1 MGQPFPVPI
10 KILGD
15 VKMTN
20 STFKLMM
27 FSAAAALGW
36 AGAAATADAA
46 PDFRGKRV
54 NVIIGSSPGGGTD
67 GTSRL
72 VGRYLQ
78 KYLPGKP
85 QMIYRNMP
93 AGHGVKANNY
103 FYNDVKPD
111 GLTWFGGASSYVDAN
126 NLRKKVVKYNPTKY
140 EYIGAVNRGGS
151 VVTINKAKIKNL
163 TDKSLPP
170 VVIGT
175 LDGSRSWAQMLAFGV
190 AHLGWNIKFVVG
202 YPGSAAL
209 TLATRRGEIDG
220 FGTSGIA
227 LQKSLIK
234 TGKFQGVVQIGEL
247 EGDKIDRR
255 VSFPDVPTMPE
266 LMKGK
271 VSGKDMAA
279 FDFWTKSAGIDKWY
293 ALPPKTPKAIVK
305 VYRAAFIKANK
316 DPEYIKFAKHQ
327 FSADFRPISA
337 ATITDQITSTAYPKL
352 EVIEHVRQ
360 TRIKAGLPAARLS
373 DEELAKLAKK
383 LVGEGL
389 KVKAKLDAVKRGGRW
404 LHFKNKGQ
412 DHKAKVSSSR
422 SKVSINGKKAK
433 RKALKPGMTCE
444 IAYGS
449 NGGEVKSVSCSAK
462 QS

>member
-1 MGQPFPVPI
+1 MSS
-10 KILGD
+10 
-15 VKMTN
+15 
-20 STFKLMM
+20 STFKFVMIGV
-27 FSAAAALGW
+27 AAALGW
-36 AGAAATADAA
+36 AGAMATADAA
-46 PDFRGKRV
+46 PDFRGKRI

-72 VGRYLQ
+72 VGRFLQ

-103 FYNDVKPD
+103 FYNEVKPD

-126 NLRKKVVKYNPTKY
+126 NLRKKVVKYDPTKY
-140 EYIGAVNRGGS
+140 LYFGAVNRGGS
-151 VVTINKAKIKNL
+151 VVTINKAKLKNL
-163 TDKSLPP
+163 TDKSKAP

-190 AHLGWNIKFVVG
+190 QHLGWNIKFVVG

-234 TGKFQGVVQIGEL
+234 TGNFQGIVQIGEL

-271 VSGKDMAA
+271 TSGLDKDA
-279 FDFWTKSAGIDKWY
+279 FDFWVKSAGIDKWY
-293 ALPPKTPKAIVK
+293 ALPPKTPTDILE
-305 VYRAAFIKANK
+305 VYKSAFIKANK
-316 DPEYIKFAKHQ
+316 DPDYIKFARHQ
-327 FSADFRPISA
+327 FSEDFRAISA
-337 ATITDQITSTAYPKL
+337 ATITDQIVSTAYPKL
-352 EVIEHVRQ
+352 EVMERVRQ
-360 TRIKAGLPAARLS
+360 TRIKAGLPAAALS
-373 DEELAKLAKK
+373 EEELARLAKK
-383 LVGEGL
+383 LAGPGL
-389 KVKAKLDAVKRGGRW
+389 KVKAKLDNVQRGGRI
-404 LHFKNKGQ
+404 LVFKNGSET
-412 DHKAKVSSSR
+412 HKARVSGSRTKVT
-422 SKVSINGKKAK
+422 IDGKGAK
-433 RKALKPGMTCE
+433 RKALKPGMTCD

-449 NGGEVKSVSCSAK
+449 NGGEAKTVNCSAS

>member
-1 MGQPFPVPI
+1 
-10 KILGD
+10 
-15 VKMTN
+15 MTN
-20 STFKLMM
+20 SAFKFMLLG
-27 FSAAAALGW
+27 AAAAVGM

-46 PDFRGKRV
+46 PDFKGKRL

-72 VGRYLQ
+72 VGRYLE
-78 KYLPGKP
+78 KYLPGQP
-85 QMIYRNMP
+85 RMIYRNMP

-103 FYNDVKPD
+103 FYNQVKPD

-126 NLRKKVVKYNPTKY
+126 NLRKKVVDYDPTKY
-140 EYIGAVNRGGS
+140 EYFGAVNRGGS
-151 VVTINKAKIKNL
+151 VVTINKAKVKNL
-163 TDKSLPP
+163 TDKSMKP

-190 AHLGWNIKFVVG
+190 QHLDWNIKFVVG

-227 LQKSLIK
+227 IQRSLIK
-234 TGKFQGVVQIGEL
+234 TGNFVGIAQIGEM

-255 VSFPDVPTMPE
+255 VSFPDVPAMAE

-271 VSGKDMAA
+271 VSGMDKEAY
-279 FDFWTKSAGIDKWY
+279 DFWEKSAGIDKWY
-293 ALPPKTPKAIVK
+293 ALPPKTPKPIVE
-305 VYRAAFIKANK
+305 VYKAAFIKANK
-316 DPEYIKFAKHQ
+316 DPEFIKFAKHQ

-337 ATITDQITSTAYPKL
+337 ATITDQVKSTAYPKL
-352 EVIEHVRQ
+352 EVMERVRQ
-360 TRIKAGLPAARLS
+360 TRIKAGLPSAPLS
-373 DEELAKLAKK
+373 EEELARLAKK
-383 LVGEGL
+383 LAGPGL
-389 KVKAKLDAVKRGGRW
+389 KVKAKLDDVKRGGRI
-404 LHFKNKGQ
+404 LMFKNGGEA
-412 DHKAKVSSSR
+412 HKAKVSSSR
-422 SKVSINGKKAK
+422 SKVMINGKDAK
-433 RKALKPGMTCE
+433 RKALKPGMECE

-449 NGGEVKSVSCSAK
+449 NGGEVKTVSCSAK